1 MIVFHLRFEDGW
13 DYHNNVEIYHTLFKQ
28 IEKISLQYL
37 NHDIVIGGRGDF
49 VDQIQNKHKFIIKS
63 ENYLLNNIFD
73 SVINSAKD
81 MVLFSYADKIYTYCK
96 WPTNFLTYSIL
107 HNKKQKQYTDL
118 IENIL

>member
-1 MIVFHLRFEDGW
+1 MD
-13 DYHNNVEIYHTLFKQ
+13 
-28 IEKISLQYL
+28 KISLLQELRKKLIKDNIYFVQIGASDGDTNDIAKHIL
-37 NHDIVIGGRGDF
+37 N
-49 VDQIQNKHKFIIKS
+49 
-63 ENYLLNNIFD
+63 E
-73 SVINSAKD
+73 KD